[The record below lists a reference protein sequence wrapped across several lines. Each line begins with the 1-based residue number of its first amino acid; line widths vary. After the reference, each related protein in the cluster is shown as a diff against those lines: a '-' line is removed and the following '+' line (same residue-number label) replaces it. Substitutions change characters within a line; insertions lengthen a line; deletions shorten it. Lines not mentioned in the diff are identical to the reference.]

1 VSILRAVGLFLA
13 AWTACGVAQELPAA
27 TPIEY
32 KSPVEDKNFYL
43 FALIER
49 SAAVR
54 HQLAADP
61 TLKRIAGARVVAL
74 TEATKTCQTK
84 LDCYA
89 NALKWTNAD
98 AEDARQALVHVAG
111 TSMLGELIHQLRS
124 SGMYFRYNRME
135 DAEMLSRAWMDG
147 VRGMNRAIDVYG
159 LGGAP
164 GYPAIDSATL
174 DVKTE
179 AGARTV
185 ATLAGVLEDDR
196 ASLELFFQ
204 PSLRFALGL
213 MDLNQRD
220 EAGRFEPLEKGEN
233 AAAFRKIKSTQWSRY
248 PYTVIVVPGAGNE
261 RPGVRL
267 SPYGKLRVELAVKR
281 YREGKAPF
289 ILVSGGFVHPVQ
301 TPFSEA
307 IEMKHELIE
316 KYAIPEEAILVD
328 PHARHT
334 TTNLR
339 NAARIMFRYG
349 MPFEARALITTD
361 PGQSSSIE
369 KPDFEERCIREI
381 GYVPH
386 KLLGRISAFDLEF
399 MPKIEALQ
407 LDPLDLLDP

>member
-1 VSILRAVGLFLA
+1 MCRILCLFLA
-13 AWTACGVAQELPAA
+13 AAVSCAVAQELPAA
-27 TPIEY
+27 VPMEY

-43 FALIER
+43 FSMIER
-49 SAAVR
+49 TPGIRQAVI
-54 HQLAADP
+54 ADP
-61 TLKRIAGARVVAL
+61 VLKRFATTRLSAL
-74 TEATKTCQTK
+74 TEATKTCQIK
-84 LDCYA
+84 VDCYA
-89 NALKWTNAD
+89 SALKWSDAD
-98 AEDARQALVHVAG
+98 AEQARQALAHLAG
-111 TSMLGELIHQLRS
+111 TGTLRELIHRLRV
-124 SGMYFRYNRME
+124 SGVYFRYNGLD

-159 LGGAP
+159 LGAAP
-164 GYPAIDSATL
+164 RYPAIDAATL
-174 DVKTE
+174 DTKTE

-196 ASLELFFQ
+196 SSLDLFFQ

-220 EAGRFEPLEKGEN
+220 EAGRFEPMEKGEN
-233 AAAFRKIKSTQWSRY
+233 AAAFRKIHSTEWSRY
-248 PYTVIVVPGAGNE
+248 PYTVIVVPGAGND

-267 SPYGKLRVELAVKR
+267 SPYGKLRVALAAKR
-281 YREGKAPF
+281 YRDEKAPF

-301 TPFSEA
+301 TPYSEA
-307 IEMKHELIE
+307 IEMKHELME

-349 MPFEARALITTD
+349 MPFDARALITTD
-361 PGQSSSIE
+361 PGQSGSIE
-369 KPDFEERCIREI
+369 KPDFNERCIREI

-386 KLLGRISAFDLEF
+386 KLLGRISAYDLEF
-399 MPKIEALQ
+399 VPKLDALQ